1 MSIVNRFEGGGG
13 EGGAG
18 PAGPKGPKGADGAD
32 GAEGAEGKPGALW
45 YSGAGDPHDIG
56 GGSFPY
62 GDSGDYYLDGISGDV
77 WVYLVSDWF
86 FTGYNIKGPQGPPG
100 TSGPGAEGLTTL
112 PYAAIAS
119 DYLVEGL
126 TMGAGDEQNLLCTDV
141 WNFTI
146 GGDLINDGVSFQ
158 PIDADSFE
166 PDFNGRVRITSTVVF
181 STSQVPSGYLV
192 IRNNGVDVSNYEA
205 FYKTHLDLTGT
216 KLSSEIDIVIDVKVG
231 DVIEPFFGVG
241 SGSCVIH
248 QSYTDILRLDFGVAA
263 ETVNLSTLKEIVSES
278 TGFKDFQSK
287 IKAL

>member
-1 MSIVNRFEGGGG
+1 MSIVNRFSGGGGG
-13 EGGAG
+13 EGEAG
-18 PAGPKGPKGADGAD
+18 PAGPKGPKGADGTN
-32 GAEGAEGKPGALW
+32 GAPGAPGARW
-45 YSGAGDPHDIG
+45 FSGNGSPSDSIG
-56 GGSFPY
+56 AT
-62 GDSGDYYLDGISGDV
+62 GDYYLDGTSGNVWVRTGSQWLPSGDN
-77 WVYLVSDWF
+77 L
-86 FTGYNIKGPQGPPG
+86 KGPQGPPG
-100 TSGPGAEGLTTL
+100 QVAEGLTTL

-141 WNFTI
+141 WNFTV

-158 PIDADSFE
+158 PIGADSFD

>member
-1 MSIVNRFEGGGG
+1 MSIVNRFSGGGGG
-13 EGGAG
+13 EGEAG
-18 PAGPKGPKGADGAD
+18 PAGPKGPKGTDGTNGTD
-32 GAEGAEGKPGALW
+32 GTEGAPGAPGARW
-45 YSGAGDPHDIG
+45 FSGNGSPSDSIG
-56 GGSFPY
+56 AT
-62 GDSGDYYLDGISGDV
+62 GDYYLDGTSGNVWVRTGSQWLPSGDN
-77 WVYLVSDWF
+77 L
-86 FTGYNIKGPQGPPG
+86 KGPQGPPG
-100 TSGPGAEGLTTL
+100 QVAEGLTIL

-126 TMGAGDEQNLLCTDV
+126 TMGAGDEQNLLCTGV
-141 WNFTI
+141 WNFTV

-158 PIDADSFE
+158 PIGADSFD
-166 PDFNGRVRITSTVVF
+166 PDFNGRVRITSTVIF

-278 TGFKDFQSK
+278 TSFKDFKSK